1 MLNVSNQAFE
11 QKRLLKIQLLKKLQN
26 TFSDSSNTY
35 TKQMVDTHFDI
46 SKNKS

>member
-11 QKRLLKIQLLKKLQN
+11 QKRWLKIQLFEKVQN

-35 TKQMVDTHFDI
+35 IK
-46 SKNKS
+46 